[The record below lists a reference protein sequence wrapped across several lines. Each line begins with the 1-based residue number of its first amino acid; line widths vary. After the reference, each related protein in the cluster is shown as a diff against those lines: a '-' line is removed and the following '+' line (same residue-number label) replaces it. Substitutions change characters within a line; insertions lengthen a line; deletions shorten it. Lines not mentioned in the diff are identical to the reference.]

1 MKTCP
6 NLNHPVIANKWNSNV
21 NTPNL
26 GRVEAMREYLEAE
39 QEKRPMGDAQQVKL
53 KLAERYRPLSQSE
66 INAINTKES
75 NIIKSYIGEPLAF
88 ITAESEIANYGI
100 DTEVRSK
107 YFANNGVS
115 KLNAVLEKI
124 SVYTD

>member
-6 NLNHPVIANKWNSNV
+6 NLSLPEIADKWKSIV
-21 NTPNL
+21 DTPGL

-39 QEKRPMGDAQQVKL
+39 QENRPMGDAQQVKL

>member
-1 MKTCP
+1 
-6 NLNHPVIANKWNSNV
+6 
-21 NTPNL
+21 
-26 GRVEAMREYLEAE
+26 
-39 QEKRPMGDAQQVKL
+39 MGDAQQVKL

-66 INAINTKES
+66 INAINTKEL
-75 NIIKSYIGEPLAF
+75 NIIKSYIKEPLAV

-124 SVYTD
+124 RVYTD